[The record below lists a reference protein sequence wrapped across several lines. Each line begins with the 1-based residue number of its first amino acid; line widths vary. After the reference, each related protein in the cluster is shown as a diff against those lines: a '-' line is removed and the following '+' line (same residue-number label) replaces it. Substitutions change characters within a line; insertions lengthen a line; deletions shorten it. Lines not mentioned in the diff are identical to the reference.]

1 MSVDTPRAAST
12 KEDVSNAL
20 IAILP
25 DMRAFARSLTKERI
39 LADDLVQDA
48 TLRALTSAHLYTP
61 GTNFKAWV
69 FTIIRNCFYND
80 LRLRRRLTALPESLP
95 DSGEQGG
102 QDAPLELCDFRRAF
116 WQLSYEHREALILI
130 GPSGMSYEEAAAV
143 CGCAVGTI
151 KSRVCRARIELRRI
165 VEAGNFD
172 ISRRD
177 TAPIAP
183 DMEET
188 LAASAAWLAEL
199 PEILKPA
206 EAPSRRHRSTRLAA
220 L

>member
-1 MSVDTPRAAST
+1 MSVDTQRMASS
-12 KEDVSNAL
+12 KEDVSAAL
-20 IAILP
+20 VEILP

-48 TLRALTSAHLYTP
+48 TLRALTSAHLYAP

-80 LRLRRRLTALPESLP
+80 LRLRRRLTALPETMP
-95 DSGEQGG
+95 DMAEQGG

-143 CGCAVGTI
+143 CQCAVGTI
-151 KSRVCRARIELRRI
+151 KSRVCRARTELRRI
-165 VEAGNFD
+165 VESGNFG
-172 ISRRD
+172 ISRRNTD
-177 TAPIAP
+177 PIAP
-183 DMEET
+183 DMDET
-188 LAASAAWLAEL
+188 LASSAAWLSEV
-199 PEILKPA
+199 PA
-206 EAPSRRHRSTRLAA
+206 TTRSATSRRRSRARVTAI
-220 L
+220 